1 MNELRNE
8 LMNDCNITIK
18 PAAKGSGIVWETQDY
33 LREYGNQLTD
43 MNVYEKMEGDPV
55 TATNKKIRKVLD
67 NMIRKKEINEKLADY
82 LFIKRPQLGKFYLL
96 SKIHK
101 RTPSVPGRPVI
112 SNNST
117 VTENISAFLDFH
129 LKPLVTK
136 VPHSLE
142 DTLDFL
148 TRITEIK
155 DIPGDALLVSFDVV
169 GLYPHIPREESI
181 EIMKKFLNQREVK
194 DISTKSLCDLATIIL
209 KNNFF

>member
-1 MNELRNE
+1 MKNLR
-8 LMNDCNITIK
+8 TT
-18 PAAKGSGIVWETQDY
+18 SS
-33 LREYGNQLTD
+33 
-43 MNVYEKMEGDPV
+43 
-55 TATNKKIRKVLD
+55 
-67 NMIRKKEINEKLADY
+67 
-82 LFIKRPQLGKFYLL
+82 LGKFYLL

-101 RTPSVPGRPVI
+101 RTTSVPGRPVI